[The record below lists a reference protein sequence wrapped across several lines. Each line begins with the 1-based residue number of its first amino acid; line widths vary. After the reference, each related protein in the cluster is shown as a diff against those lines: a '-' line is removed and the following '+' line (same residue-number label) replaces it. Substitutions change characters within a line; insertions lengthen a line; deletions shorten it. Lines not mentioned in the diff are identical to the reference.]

1 MRWISAAGVSLI
13 ETLIAVALL
22 AGLAAGLAH
31 VVVLAQRAIAL
42 GSADAAAT
50 LAAVQKLEELRS
62 LDWTFEPRTGRR
74 RTDTTTDLSQGI
86 PTAPGA
92 GLRASPA
99 GAMTLEASVPGYV
112 DYLDARGAWIGTG
125 PEPVPGTVYVRQWAV
140 GTLAS
145 NEDVLVLQ
153 VAVIDRRMVAEPSR
167 AIRPDDPGV
176 TWLATLRTRR

>member
-86 PTAPGA
+86 P
-92 GLRASPA
+92 
-99 GAMTLEASVPGYV
+99 SVDTQKRPLV
-112 DYLDARGAWIGTG
+112 DG
-125 PEPVPGTVYVRQWAV
+125 
-140 GTLAS
+140 
-145 NEDVLVLQ
+145 
-153 VAVIDRRMVAEPSR
+153 
-167 AIRPDDPGV
+167 
-176 TWLATLRTRR
+176 